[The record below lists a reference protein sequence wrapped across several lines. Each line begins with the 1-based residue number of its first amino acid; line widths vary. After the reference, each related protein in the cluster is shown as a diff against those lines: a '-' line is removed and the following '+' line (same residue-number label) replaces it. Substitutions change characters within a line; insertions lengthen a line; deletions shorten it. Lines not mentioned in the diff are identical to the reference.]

1 MVKIEIDDAVR
12 SYALV
17 YSQQVIATC
26 ADVEKK
32 LAELG
37 TFVADKNHWN
47 DKSAIT
53 DYINLL
59 IADYPK
65 ILTLEP
71 IEWKQYIDKYNEV
84 LKREPDMLTTEVA
97 YTKTKKKV
105 LKGKLY
111 ERIIDCLQYTKA
123 RVILGEIHQQMGLKT
138 CVYCNAIPTMSKN
151 GEVFYQMDH
160 YLPQSLYPFLGT
172 CFYNLQPSCGVCN
185 DHKKTKNCD
194 FGLYVNSEQHKDLS
208 PFRFVPKVKNLDGP
222 YPECEDIQF
231 RGKEANVTK
240 ESKAHEEMFHIDN
253 LYAGYKDE
261 VSALYTDAY
270 KMNPSMVEV
279 SAACLGIPATKED
292 VLAYMSGH
300 LSLEEKDIHKKNFN
314 QVETRHHQAIERGWC
329 FITTDYISLYYDYRL
344 SFGI

>member
-1 MVKIEIDDAVR
+1 MVKVEIDDAVR
-12 SYALV
+12 AYALD
-17 YSQQVIATC
+17 YSQRVMATC

-37 TFVADKNHWN
+37 TFVADNNDWN

-53 DYINLL
+53 DYIDLL

-65 ILTLEP
+65 VLTLEP

-84 LKREPDMLTTEVA
+84 LKREPNMLTTEVA
-97 YTKTKKKV
+97 YRKTKKKV
-105 LKGKLY
+105 FKGKLY
-111 ERIIDCLQYTKA
+111 ERIIICLQYAKA

-138 CVYCNAIPTMSKN
+138 CVYCNAIPTTSNN

-185 DHKKTKNCD
+185 DHKKTQDCD
-194 FGLYVNSEQHKDLS
+194 FGLYVNSEQHKELS
-208 PFRFVPKVKNLDGP
+208 PFRFVPKIESLDGP
-222 YPECEDIQF
+222 YPRCEEIQF

-240 ESKAHEEMFHIDN
+240 ESQAHEKMFHINN

-261 VSALYTDAY
+261 VSALYADAY
-270 KMNPSMVEV
+270 KMNPTMVEV
-279 SAACLGIPATKED
+279 NAECWGIPATRKD
-292 VLAYMSGH
+292 VLAYMSDH
-300 LSLEEKDIHKKNFN
+300 LSLEEKDVHKKTLTKLK
-314 QVETRHHQAIERGWC
+314 QDTIKQLKEGGV
-329 FITTDYISLYYDYRL
+329 L
-344 SFGI
+344 

>member
-1 MVKIEIDDAVR
+1 MRIGGREMVKIEIDDAVR
-12 SYALV
+12 DYALD
-17 YSQQVIATC
+17 YSQRVMATC
-26 ADVEKK
+26 ADVEEN
-32 LAELG
+32 LAALG
-37 TFVADKNHWN
+37 TFVADNNNWN

-53 DYINLL
+53 DYFDLL

-65 ILTLEP
+65 VLTLEP

-84 LKREPDMLTTEVA
+84 LKREPDMLKTKVA
-97 YTKTKKKV
+97 YRKTETKVFT
-105 LKGKLY
+105 GKLY

-123 RVILGEIHQQMGLKT
+123 RVILGKIHQQMGLKT
-138 CVYCNAIPTMSKN
+138 CVYCNVIPTMSNN

-185 DHKKTKNCD
+185 DHKKTQDCD
-194 FGLYVNSEQHKDLS
+194 FGLYVNSEQHKELS

-240 ESKAHEEMFHIDN
+240 ESKAHEEMFHINN

-270 KMNPSMVEV
+270 KMNPSIVEAN
-279 SAACLGIPATKED
+279 AACWGIPATKKD

-300 LSLEEKDIHKKNFN
+300 LSLEEKDVHKKTLTKLK
-314 QVETRHHQAIERGWC
+314 QDTIKQLKEGGV
-329 FITTDYISLYYDYRL
+329 L
-344 SFGI
+344 

>member
-12 SYALV
+12 DYALD
-17 YSQQVIATC
+17 YSHRVMATC
-26 ADVEKK
+26 ADVEEK
-32 LAELG
+32 LAVLG
-37 TFVADKNHWN
+37 TFVADNNEWN
-47 DKSAIT
+47 DKCAIT
-53 DYINLL
+53 DYIDLL

-65 ILTLEP
+65 VLTLEP

-84 LKREPDMLTTEVA
+84 LKREPNMLTTEVA
-97 YTKTKKKV
+97 YRKTKKKV
-105 LKGKLY
+105 FKGKLY
-111 ERIIDCLQYTKA
+111 ERIIICLQYAEA

-194 FGLYVNSEQHKDLS
+194 FGLYVNREQHKELS
-208 PFRFVPKVKNLDGP
+208 PFRFVPKIESLDGP
-222 YPECEDIQF
+222 YPRCEEIQF

-240 ESKAHEEMFHIDN
+240 ESKAHEEMFHIN
-253 LYAGYKDE
+253 NMYAGYKDE

-270 KMNPSMVEV
+270 KMNPSIVEMN
-279 SAACLGIPATKED
+279 AACWGIPATKKD

-300 LSLEEKDIHKKNFN
+300 LSLEEKDIHQKTLTKLK
-314 QVETRHHQAIERGWC
+314 QDTIKQLKEGGV
-329 FITTDYISLYYDYRL
+329 L
-344 SFGI
+344 

>member
-1 MVKIEIDDAVR
+1 MVKIEIDDTVR
-12 SYALV
+12 SFALV
-17 YSQQVIATC
+17 YSQRVMATC

-37 TFVADKNHWN
+37 TFVADNNNWN

-65 ILTLEP
+65 VLTLEP
-71 IEWKQYIDKYNEV
+71 IEWKQYIDKYKEV
-84 LKREPDMLTTEVA
+84 LKREPNMLTTEVA
-97 YTKTKKKV
+97 YRQTKKKA

-111 ERIIDCLQYTKA
+111 ERIIECLQYAKA
-123 RVILGEIHQQMGLKT
+123 RVILGGIHQQMGLKT
-138 CVYCNAIPTMSKN
+138 CVYCNAIPTTSNN

-172 CFYNLQPSCGVCN
+172 CFYNLQPSCDVCN
-185 DHKKTKNCD
+185 DHKKTQDCD
-194 FGLYVNSEQHKDLS
+194 FGLYVNSEQHKELS
-208 PFRFVPKVKNLDGP
+208 PFRFVPKIESLDGP
-222 YPECEDIQF
+222 YPRCEEIQF

-240 ESKAHEEMFHIDN
+240 ESQAHEEMFHINN

-279 SAACLGIPATKED
+279 NAACWGIPATKKD

-300 LSLEEKDIHKKNFN
+300 LSLEEKDIHKKTLTKLK
-314 QVETRHHQAIERGWC
+314 QDTIKQLKEGGV
-329 FITTDYISLYYDYRL
+329 L
-344 SFGI
+344 

>member
-1 MVKIEIDDAVR
+1 MRIGGREMVKIEIDDAIR
-12 SYALV
+12 DHALV
-17 YSQQVIATC
+17 YSQRVMATC
-26 ADVEKK
+26 NGVEEK
-32 LAELG
+32 LAALG
-37 TFVADKNHWN
+37 TFVADNNDWN

-53 DYINLL
+53 DYIDLL

-65 ILTLEP
+65 VLTLEP

-84 LKREPDMLTTEVA
+84 LKREPNMLTTEVA
-97 YTKTKKKV
+97 YRKTKKKV
-105 LKGKLY
+105 FKGKLY
-111 ERIIDCLQYTKA
+111 ERIIICLQYAEA

-185 DHKKTKNCD
+185 DHKKTQDCD
-194 FGLYVNSEQHKDLS
+194 FGLYVNSEQHKELS

-240 ESKAHEEMFHIDN
+240 ESKAHEEMFHINN

-279 SAACLGIPATKED
+279 NAACWGIPATKKD

-300 LSLEEKDIHKKNFN
+300 LSLEEKD
-314 QVETRHHQAIERGWC
+314 VHQKTLTKLKQDTIKQLKEGGV
-329 FITTDYISLYYDYRL
+329 L
-344 SFGI
+344 

>member
-1 MVKIEIDDAVR
+1 MVKVEIDDAVR
-12 SYALV
+12 SFALV
-17 YSQQVIATC
+17 YSQQVMATC
-26 ADVEKK
+26 ADVEEK
-32 LAELG
+32 LAGLG
-37 TFVADKNHWN
+37 TFVADNNDWN

-53 DYINLL
+53 DYIDLL

-65 ILTLEP
+65 VLTLEP

-111 ERIIDCLQYTKA
+111 ERIIICLQYAKA

-138 CVYCNAIPTMSKN
+138 CVYCNTIPTMSKN

-172 CFYNLQPSCGVCN
+172 CFYNLQPSCDVCN
-185 DHKKTKNCD
+185 DHKKTQDCD
-194 FGLYVNSEQHKDLS
+194 FGLYVNSEQHKELS
-208 PFRFVPKVKNLDGP
+208 PFRFVPKIESLDGP
-222 YPECEDIQF
+222 YPRCEEILF
-231 RGKEANVTK
+231 RGKGANVTK
-240 ESKAHEEMFHIDN
+240 ESKAHEEMFHINN

-261 VSALYTDAY
+261 VSALYADSY
-270 KMNPSMVEV
+270 KMNPTMIAVNAE
-279 SAACLGIPATKED
+279 CWGIPATKKD

-300 LSLEEKDIHKKNFN
+300 LSLEEKDIHKKTLTKLK
-314 QVETRHHQAIERGWC
+314 QDTIKQLKEGGV
-329 FITTDYISLYYDYRL
+329 L
-344 SFGI
+344 

>member
-1 MVKIEIDDAVR
+1 MRIGEREMVKIEIDDAIR
-12 SYALV
+12 DHALV
-17 YSQQVIATC
+17 YSQRVMATC
-26 ADVEKK
+26 AGVEEK
-32 LAELG
+32 LAALG
-37 TFVADKNHWN
+37 TFVADNNDWN

-53 DYINLL
+53 DYIDLL

-65 ILTLEP
+65 VLTLEP
-71 IEWKQYIDKYNEV
+71 IEWKQYIDKYKEV

-111 ERIIDCLQYTKA
+111 ERIIICLQYAKA
-123 RVILGEIHQQMGLKT
+123 RVILGGIHQQMGLKT
-138 CVYCNAIPTMSKN
+138 CVYCNAIPTMSNN

-194 FGLYVNSEQHKDLS
+194 FGLYVNSEQHKELS
-208 PFRFVPKVKNLDGP
+208 PFRFVPKIESLDGP
-222 YPECEDIQF
+222 YPRCEEIQF

-240 ESKAHEEMFHIDN
+240 ESKAHEEMFHIN
-253 LYAGYKDE
+253 NMYAGYKDE

-279 SAACLGIPATKED
+279 NAACWGIPATKKD

-300 LSLEEKDIHKKNFN
+300 LSLEEKDVHKK
-314 QVETRHHQAIERGWC
+314 
-329 FITTDYISLYYDYRL
+329 SLTKLKQDTIKQL
-344 SFGI
+344 KEGGVL

>member
-12 SYALV
+12 SYALD
-17 YSQQVIATC
+17 YSQRVMATC
-26 ADVEKK
+26 ADVEEK
-32 LAELG
+32 LAVLG
-37 TFVADKNHWN
+37 KFVADNNNWN

-53 DYINLL
+53 DYFDLL

-65 ILTLEP
+65 VLTLEP

-84 LKREPDMLTTEVA
+84 LKREPDMLTTEVP

-111 ERIIDCLQYTKA
+111 ERIIICLQYAKA

-185 DHKKTKNCD
+185 DHKKTQDCD
-194 FGLYVNSEQHKDLS
+194 FGLYVNSEQHKELS

-240 ESKAHEEMFHIDN
+240 ESKAHEEMFHINN

-261 VSALYTDAY
+261 VSALYADAY
-270 KMNPSMVEV
+270 KMNPTMIEV
-279 SAACLGIPATKED
+279 NAACWGIPATKKD
-292 VLAYMSGH
+292 VLAYMSDH
-300 LSLEEKDIHKKNFN
+300 LSLEEKDIHKKTLTKLK
-314 QVETRHHQAIERGWC
+314 QDTIKQLKEGGV
-329 FITTDYISLYYDYRL
+329 L
-344 SFGI
+344 

>member
-17 YSQQVIATC
+17 YSQRVMATC

-37 TFVADKNHWN
+37 TFVADNNNWN

-65 ILTLEP
+65 VLTLEP
-71 IEWKQYIDKYNEV
+71 IEWKQYIDKYKEV
-84 LKREPDMLTTEVA
+84 LKREPNMLTTEVA
-97 YTKTKKKV
+97 YRQTKKKA

-111 ERIIDCLQYTKA
+111 ERIIECLQYAKA
-123 RVILGEIHQQMGLKT
+123 RVILGGIHQQMGLKT
-138 CVYCNAIPTMSKN
+138 CVYCNAIPTTSNN

-185 DHKKTKNCD
+185 DHKKTQDCD
-194 FGLYVNSEQHKDLS
+194 FGLYVNSEQHKELS
-208 PFRFVPKVKNLDGP
+208 PFRFVPKIESLDGP
-222 YPECEDIQF
+222 YPKCEEILF
-231 RGKEANVTK
+231 RGKGANVTK
-240 ESKAHEEMFHIDN
+240 ESQAHEEMFHINN
-253 LYAGYKDE
+253 LYAGYKDD
-261 VSALYTDAY
+261 VSALYADAY
-270 KMNPSMVEV
+270 KMNPTMIAVNAE
-279 SAACLGIPATKED
+279 CWGIPATKKD
-292 VLAYMSGH
+292 VLAYMSDH
-300 LSLEEKDIHKKNFN
+300 LSLEEKDVHKKTLTKLK
-314 QVETRHHQAIERGWC
+314 QDTIKQLKEGGV
-329 FITTDYISLYYDYRL
+329 L
-344 SFGI
+344 

>member
-1 MVKIEIDDAVR
+1 MVKVEIDDAVR
-12 SYALV
+12 AYALD
-17 YSQQVIATC
+17 YSQRVMATC

-37 TFVADKNHWN
+37 TFVADNNDWN

-65 ILTLEP
+65 VLTLEP

-111 ERIIDCLQYTKA
+111 ERIIICLQYAKA

-138 CVYCNAIPTMSKN
+138 CVYCNAIPTTSNN

-185 DHKKTKNCD
+185 DHKK
-194 FGLYVNSEQHKDLS
+194 HKT
-208 PFRFVPKVKNLDGP
+208 V
-222 YPECEDIQF
+222 
-231 RGKEANVTK
+231 
-240 ESKAHEEMFHIDN
+240 
-253 LYAGYKDE
+253 
-261 VSALYTDAY
+261 
-270 KMNPSMVEV
+270 
-279 SAACLGIPATKED
+279 
-292 VLAYMSGH
+292 
-300 LSLEEKDIHKKNFN
+300 
-314 QVETRHHQAIERGWC
+314 
-329 FITTDYISLYYDYRL
+329 ISV
-344 SFGI
+344 FM

>member
-12 SYALV
+12 DYALD
-17 YSQQVIATC
+17 YSQRVMATC

-37 TFVADKNHWN
+37 TFVTDKNHWN

-84 LKREPDMLTTEVA
+84 LKREPNMLTTEVA
-97 YTKTKKKV
+97 YRNTKKKV
-105 LKGKLY
+105 FKGKLY
-111 ERIIDCLQYTKA
+111 ERIIICLQYAEA
-123 RVILGEIHQQMGLKT
+123 RVILGGIHQQMGLKT
-138 CVYCNAIPTMSKN
+138 CVYCNAIPTMSN
-151 GEVFYQMDH
+151 NREVFYQMDH

-208 PFRFVPKVKNLDGP
+208 PFRFVPKVKSLDGP
-222 YPECEDIQF
+222 YPRCEEIQF

-240 ESKAHEEMFHIDN
+240 ESQAHEKMFHINN

-261 VSALYTDAY
+261 VSALYADAY
-270 KMNPSMVEV
+270 KMNPTMVEV
-279 SAACLGIPATKED
+279 NAECWGIPATRKD
-292 VLAYMSGH
+292 VLAYMSDH
-300 LSLEEKDIHKKNFN
+300 LSLEEKDVHKKTLTKLK
-314 QVETRHHQAIERGWC
+314 QDTIKQLKEGGV
-329 FITTDYISLYYDYRL
+329 L
-344 SFGI
+344 

>member
-12 SYALV
+12 SFALV
-17 YSQQVIATC
+17 YSQQVMATC
-26 ADVEKK
+26 ADVEEK
-32 LAELG
+32 LAALG
-37 TFVADKNHWN
+37 TFVADNNDWN

-59 IADYPK
+59 IADYPMV
-65 ILTLEP
+65 LTLEP

-84 LKREPDMLTTEVA
+84 LKREPDMLKAKVA
-97 YTKTKKKV
+97 YRKMETKV
-105 LKGKLY
+105 LTGKLY
-111 ERIIDCLQYTKA
+111 ERIIDCLKYAKA
-123 RVILGEIHQQMGLKT
+123 RVILGGIQQQMGLKA
-138 CVYCNAIPTMSKN
+138 CVYCNAIPTMSNN

-194 FGLYVNSEQHKDLS
+194 FGLYVNSEQHKELS
-208 PFRFVPKVKNLDGP
+208 PFRFVPKIESLDGP
-222 YPECEDIQF
+222 YPRCEEIQF

-240 ESKAHEEMFHIDN
+240 ESKAHEEMFHIN
-253 LYAGYKDE
+253 NMYAGYKDE

-270 KMNPSMVEV
+270 KMNPSMIEV
-279 SAACLGIPATKED
+279 NAACWGIPATKKD

-300 LSLEEKDIHKKNFN
+300 LSLEEKD
-314 QVETRHHQAIERGWC
+314 VHQKTLTKLKQDTIKQLKEGGV
-329 FITTDYISLYYDYRL
+329 L
-344 SFGI
+344 

>member
-1 MVKIEIDDAVR
+1 MVKIEIDDAIR
-12 SYALV
+12 DHALV
-17 YSQQVIATC
+17 YSQRVMATC
-26 ADVEKK
+26 AGVEEK
-32 LAELG
+32 LAALG
-37 TFVADKNHWN
+37 TFVADNNDWN
-47 DKSAIT
+47 DKSTIT
-53 DYINLL
+53 DYIDLL

-65 ILTLEP
+65 VLTLEP
-71 IEWKQYIDKYNEV
+71 IEWKQYIDKYKEV

-111 ERIIDCLQYTKA
+111 ERIIICLQYAKA
-123 RVILGEIHQQMGLKT
+123 RVILGGIHQQMGLKT
-138 CVYCNAIPTMSKN
+138 CVYCNAIPTMSNN

-194 FGLYVNSEQHKDLS
+194 FGLYVNSEQHKELS
-208 PFRFVPKVKNLDGP
+208 PFRFVPKIESLDGP
-222 YPECEDIQF
+222 YPRCEEIQF

-240 ESKAHEEMFHIDN
+240 ESKAHEEMFHIN
-253 LYAGYKDE
+253 NMYAGYKDE

-279 SAACLGIPATKED
+279 NAACWGIPATKKD

-300 LSLEEKDIHKKNFN
+300 LSLEEKD
-314 QVETRHHQAIERGWC
+314 VHQKTLTKLKQDTIKQLKEGGV
-329 FITTDYISLYYDYRL
+329 L
-344 SFGI
+344 

>member
-12 SYALV
+12 DYALD
-17 YSQQVIATC
+17 YSHRVMATC
-26 ADVEKK
+26 ADVEEK

-37 TFVADKNHWN
+37 TFVADNNDWN

-53 DYINLL
+53 DYIDLL

-65 ILTLEP
+65 VLTLEP

-84 LKREPDMLTTEVA
+84 LKREPDMLKTKVA
-97 YTKTKKKV
+97 YRKTETKVFT
-105 LKGKLY
+105 GKLY
-111 ERIIDCLQYTKA
+111 ERIIDCHQYTKA
-123 RVILGEIHQQMGLKT
+123 RVILGKIHQHMGLKT

-222 YPECEDIQF
+222 YPECEDIEF
-231 RGKEANVTK
+231 RGKKANVTT
-240 ESKAHEEMFHIDN
+240 ESKAHEAMFHINN

-261 VSALYTDAY
+261 VSALYADAY
-270 KMNPSMVEV
+270 KMNPTMIAVNAE
-279 SAACLGIPATKED
+279 CWGIPATKKD

-300 LSLEEKDIHKKNFN
+300 LSLEEKDVHKK
-314 QVETRHHQAIERGWC
+314 
-329 FITTDYISLYYDYRL
+329 SLTKLKQDTIKQL
-344 SFGI
+344 KEGGVL

>member
-12 SYALV
+12 AYALD
-17 YSQQVIATC
+17 YSQRVMATC

-37 TFVADKNHWN
+37 TFVADNNDWN

-53 DYINLL
+53 DYIDLL

-65 ILTLEP
+65 VLTLEP

-111 ERIIDCLQYTKA
+111 ERIIICLQYAKA

-138 CVYCNAIPTMSKN
+138 CVYCNAIPTTSNN

-172 CFYNLQPSCGVCN
+172 CFYNLQPSCDVCN
-185 DHKKTKNCD
+185 DHKKTQDCD
-194 FGLYVNSEQHKDLS
+194 FGLYVNSEQHKELS
-208 PFRFVPKVKNLDGP
+208 PFRFVPKIESLDGP
-222 YPECEDIQF
+222 YPKCEEIQF
-231 RGKEANVTK
+231 RGKGANVTK
-240 ESKAHEEMFHIDN
+240 ESQAHEEMFHINN

-261 VSALYTDAY
+261 VSALYADAY
-270 KMNPSMVEV
+270 KMNPTMIEV
-279 SAACLGIPATKED
+279 NAACWGIPATKKD
-292 VLAYMSGH
+292 VLAYMSDH
-300 LSLEEKDIHKKNFN
+300 LSLEEKDVHKKTLTKLK
-314 QVETRHHQAIERGWC
+314 QDTIKQLKEGGV
-329 FITTDYISLYYDYRL
+329 L
-344 SFGI
+344 

>member
-1 MVKIEIDDAVR
+1 MRIGGREMVKIEIDDTVR
-12 SYALV
+12 SFALV
-17 YSQQVIATC
+17 YSQRVMATC
-26 ADVEKK
+26 ADVEEK

-37 TFVADKNHWN
+37 TFVADNNDWN

-53 DYINLL
+53 DYIDLL

-65 ILTLEP
+65 VLTLEP

-84 LKREPDMLTTEVA
+84 LKREPNMLTTEVA
-97 YTKTKKKV
+97 YRKTKKKV
-105 LKGKLY
+105 FKGKLY
-111 ERIIDCLQYTKA
+111 ERIIICLQYAEA
-123 RVILGEIHQQMGLKT
+123 RVILGGIHQQMGLKT

-240 ESKAHEEMFHIDN
+240 ESKAHEEMFHINN

-261 VSALYTDAY
+261 VSALYADAY
-270 KMNPSMVEV
+270 KMNPSIVEMN
-279 SAACLGIPATKED
+279 AACWGIPATKKD

-300 LSLEEKDIHKKNFN
+300 LSLEEKDIHQKTLTKLK
-314 QVETRHHQAIERGWC
+314 QDTIKQLKEGGV
-329 FITTDYISLYYDYRL
+329 L
-344 SFGI
+344 

>member
-1 MVKIEIDDAVR
+1 MRIGEREMVKIEIDDAVR

-17 YSQQVIATC
+17 YSQRVMATC

-37 TFVADKNHWN
+37 TFVADNNHWN

-65 ILTLEP
+65 VLTLEP
-71 IEWKQYIDKYNEV
+71 IEWKQYLDKYNEV
-84 LKREPDMLTTEVA
+84 LKREPDMLKAKVA
-97 YTKTKKKV
+97 YRKMETKV
-105 LKGKLY
+105 LTGKLY
-111 ERIIDCLQYTKA
+111 ERIIECLQYAKA

-138 CVYCNAIPTMSKN
+138 CVYCNTIPTMSN
-151 GEVFYQMDH
+151 HGEVFYQMDH

-194 FGLYVNSEQHKDLS
+194 FGLYVNSEQHKELS

-240 ESKAHEEMFHIDN
+240 ESKAHEEMFHINN

-270 KMNPSMVEV
+270 KMNPSIVEV
-279 SAACLGIPATKED
+279 NAACWGIPATKKD

-300 LSLEEKDIHKKNFN
+300 LSLEEKD
-314 QVETRHHQAIERGWC
+314 VHQKTLTKLKQDTIKQLKEGGV
-329 FITTDYISLYYDYRL
+329 L
-344 SFGI
+344 

>member
-1 MVKIEIDDAVR
+1 MVKIEIDEAVR
-12 SYALV
+12 SFALV
-17 YSQQVIATC
+17 YSQQVMATC
-26 ADVEKK
+26 NGVEEK
-32 LAELG
+32 LVALG
-37 TFVADKNHWN
+37 TFVADNNDWN

-65 ILTLEP
+65 VLTLEP

-84 LKREPDMLTTEVA
+84 LKREPDMLKAKVA
-97 YTKTKKKV
+97 YRKMETKV
-105 LKGKLY
+105 LTGKLY
-111 ERIIDCLQYTKA
+111 ERIIDCLQYAKA
-123 RVILGEIHQQMGLKT
+123 RVILGGIQQQMGLKT
-138 CVYCNAIPTMSKN
+138 CAYCNAIPTMSN
-151 GEVFYQMDH
+151 SGEVFYQMDH

-194 FGLYVNSEQHKDLS
+194 FGLYVNSEQHKELS

-222 YPECEDIQF
+222 YPRCEEIQF

-240 ESKAHEEMFHIDN
+240 ESKAHEEMFHIN
-253 LYAGYKDE
+253 NMYAGYKDE

-270 KMNPSMVEV
+270 KMNPSIVEAN
-279 SAACLGIPATKED
+279 AACWGIPATKKD

-300 LSLEEKDIHKKNFN
+300 LSLEEKDVHKKTLTKLK
-314 QVETRHHQAIERGWC
+314 QDTIKQLKEGGV
-329 FITTDYISLYYDYRL
+329 L
-344 SFGI
+344 

>member
-17 YSQQVIATC
+17 YSQQVMATC
-26 ADVEKK
+26 ADVEEK

-37 TFVADKNHWN
+37 TFVADNNEWN

-53 DYINLL
+53 DYIDLL

-84 LKREPDMLTTEVA
+84 LKREPNMLTTEVA

-105 LKGKLY
+105 FKGKLY
-111 ERIIDCLQYTKA
+111 ERIIICLQYAKA
-123 RVILGEIHQQMGLKT
+123 RVILGEIHQQMRLKT
-138 CVYCNAIPTMSKN
+138 CVYCNAIPTTSNN

-185 DHKKTKNCD
+185 DHKKTQDCD
-194 FGLYVNSEQHKDLS
+194 FGLYVNSEQHKELS
-208 PFRFVPKVKNLDGP
+208 PFRFVPKIESLDGP
-222 YPECEDIQF
+222 YPRCEEILF
-231 RGKEANVTK
+231 RGKGANVTR
-240 ESKAHEEMFHIDN
+240 ESQAHEEMFHINN

-261 VSALYTDAY
+261 VSALYADAY
-270 KMNPSMVEV
+270 KMNPTMVEV
-279 SAACLGIPATKED
+279 NAECWGIPATRKD
-292 VLAYMSGH
+292 VLAYMSDH
-300 LSLEEKDIHKKNFN
+300 LSLEEKDIHKKTLTKLK
-314 QVETRHHQAIERGWC
+314 QDTIKQLKEGGA
-329 FITTDYISLYYDYRL
+329 L
-344 SFGI
+344 

>member
-12 SYALV
+12 AYALV
-17 YSQQVIATC
+17 YSQRVMATC

-37 TFVADKNHWN
+37 KFVADNNGWN

-65 ILTLEP
+65 VLTLEP

-111 ERIIDCLQYTKA
+111 ERIIICLQYAKA

-138 CVYCNAIPTMSKN
+138 CVYCNAIPTTSNN

-172 CFYNLQPSCGVCN
+172 CFYNLQPSCDVCN
-185 DHKKTKNCD
+185 DHKKTQDCD
-194 FGLYVNSEQHKDLS
+194 FGLYVNSEQHKELS
-208 PFRFVPKVKNLDGP
+208 PFRFVPKIESLDGP
-222 YPECEDIQF
+222 YPRCEEIQF

-240 ESKAHEEMFHIDN
+240 ESQAHEKMFHINN

-261 VSALYTDAY
+261 VSALYADAY
-270 KMNPSMVEV
+270 KMNPTMVEV
-279 SAACLGIPATKED
+279 NAECWGIPATRKD
-292 VLAYMSGH
+292 VLAYMSDH
-300 LSLEEKDIHKKNFN
+300 LSLEEKDVHKKTLTKLK
-314 QVETRHHQAIERGWC
+314 QDTIKQLKEGGV
-329 FITTDYISLYYDYRL
+329 L
-344 SFGI
+344 

>member
-1 MVKIEIDDAVR
+1 MVKIEIDDAIR
-12 SYALV
+12 DHALV
-17 YSQQVIATC
+17 YSQRVMATC
-26 ADVEKK
+26 AGVEEK
-32 LAELG
+32 LVALG
-37 TFVADKNHWN
+37 TFVADNNDWN

-53 DYINLL
+53 DYIDLL

-65 ILTLEP
+65 VLTLEP
-71 IEWKQYIDKYNEV
+71 IEWKQYIDKYKEV

-111 ERIIDCLQYTKA
+111 ERIIICLQYAKA
-123 RVILGEIHQQMGLKT
+123 RVILGGIHQQMGLKT
-138 CVYCNAIPTMSKN
+138 CVYCNAIPTMSNN

-194 FGLYVNSEQHKDLS
+194 FGLYVNSEQHKELS
-208 PFRFVPKVKNLDGP
+208 PFRFVPKIESLDGP
-222 YPECEDIQF
+222 YPRCEEIQF

-240 ESKAHEEMFHIDN
+240 ESKAHEEMFHIN
-253 LYAGYKDE
+253 NMYAGYKDE

-279 SAACLGIPATKED
+279 NAACWGIPATKKD

-300 LSLEEKDIHKKNFN
+300 LSLEEKDIHKKTLTKLK
-314 QVETRHHQAIERGWC
+314 QDTIKQLKEGGV
-329 FITTDYISLYYDYRL
+329 L
-344 SFGI
+344 

>member
-1 MVKIEIDDAVR
+1 MVKIEIDDAIR
-12 SYALV
+12 DHALV
-17 YSQQVIATC
+17 YSQRVMATC
-26 ADVEKK
+26 AGVEEK
-32 LAELG
+32 LAALG
-37 TFVADKNHWN
+37 TFVADNNDWN

-53 DYINLL
+53 DYIDLL

-65 ILTLEP
+65 VLTLEP
-71 IEWKQYIDKYNEV
+71 IEWKQYIDKYKEV

-111 ERIIDCLQYTKA
+111 ERIIICLQYAKA
-123 RVILGEIHQQMGLKT
+123 RVILGGIHQQMGLKT
-138 CVYCNAIPTMSKN
+138 CVYCNAIPTMSNN

-194 FGLYVNSEQHKDLS
+194 FGLYVNSEQHKELS
-208 PFRFVPKVKNLDGP
+208 PFRFVPKIESLDGP
-222 YPECEDIQF
+222 YPRCEEIQF

-240 ESKAHEEMFHIDN
+240 ESKAHEEMFHINN

-279 SAACLGIPATKED
+279 NAACWGIPATKKD

-300 LSLEEKDIHKKNFN
+300 LSLEEKD
-314 QVETRHHQAIERGWC
+314 VHQKTLIKLKQDTIKQLKEGGV
-329 FITTDYISLYYDYRL
+329 L
-344 SFGI
+344 